1 MRWGKADIFFG
12 SHGYGFVNFLL
23 RPPDLVIFFLRLVGK
38 QRTNRGLNPE
48 MLVFSCVF
56 CWLKWS
62 KKGALSLSLYDSFGA
77 WLCGRFMDSRS
88 PRKKRST
95 QGEAWARLGDFLD
108 DWLVEH
114 VDSLWVRGKLNLSE
128 SSPLLWLY
136 HQCYNVDING
146 WPTCCMVS
154 LLGVVIKSMRPPG
167 GHHPVHSWFHVE
179 SARLICRISWFQ
191 CRILMNFGSVKPLD
205 EHL

>member
-1 MRWGKADIFFG
+1 MGESRYLFRQPWLWFLWTSCWDHQILWFFFAFGGKTKNQQGPKSRNARVFMC
-12 SHGYGFVNFLL
+12 FLL
-23 RPPDLVIFFLRLVGK
+23 I
-38 QRTNRGLNPE
+38 E
-48 MLVFSCVF
+48 MV
-56 CWLKWS
+56 
-62 KKGALSLSLYDSFGA
+62 KKGRSLSLSLWFFRSLAVRSLYGLTVTAKKEINTGWGLGSTRGFPR
-77 WLCGRFMDSRS
+77 WLACWTCGFSM
-88 PRKKRST
+88 
-95 QGEAWARLGDFLD
+95 GG
-108 DWLVEH
+108 
-114 VDSLWVRGKLNLSE
+114 GKLNLSE

-167 GHHPVHSWFHVE
+167 SHRPVHSWFHVE
-179 SARLICRISWFQ
+179 SARLICGISWFQ